1 MLVLKARVVHG
12 EESKPANYSN
22 TYSKSTKEKLEKGV
36 KYDVNEVVLV
46 FLLLTLNYFL

>member
-1 MLVLKARVVHG
+1 MGRKVNQLIF
-12 EESKPANYSN
+12 

-46 FLLLTLNYFL
+46 VLLLTLNYFL